1 MVQLPKIC
9 KEQLSGDQ
17 LDDQLEN
24 ENITTPTFG
33 NDNLNSSSS
42 SNEANSQQ
50 KEEPLLV
57 EIRDTLTGEVTTQ
70 KMQADRVWNLEKNKK
85 IVVELNGDGQGS
97 DNGSNLLVRFLG
109 KLSQKSIICPISVE
123 RWDRMPEAKNRLQWQ
138 LVEENFEFD
147 YAIGIKW
154 VMRTLRDRWR
164 SYKYTLR
171 NQTFYLAKVRNKYLL
186 ILLQTWILLIGLLL
200 CITIKKRR

>member
-138 LVEENFEFD
+138 LVETQSEQNARNRSKLKVPHAGGSKSNARRGRQMDKISEHLSQDQEHACHFRCSIED
-147 YAIGIKW
+147 IG
-154 VMRTLRDRWR
+154 
-164 SYKYTLR
+164 SS
-171 NQTFYLAKVRNKYLL
+171 
-186 ILLQTWILLIGLLL
+186 
-200 CITIKKRR
+200 